1 MATTS
6 YTRSTRKRSRFG
18 ARRYGAS
25 RAARERGRGGSA
37 VASVIKNALGL
48 FVVWLAAALVVRGVF
63 SDLLAVWGVRPDL
76 LTLVL
81 VYWGLA
87 AGPVGGTL
95 GGFLI
100 GLIADAELSHGL
112 GVQAGLFS
120 IAGFGIGQAGRHL
133 IREHLVLQ
141 LALLFV
147 GTLFIGL
154 GRLIALVPHDGFKS
168 LLFSLPLLLGTALY
182 TALLGPA
189 LYWLLRQIGLPD
201 LLRNVHAEE

>member
-1 MATTS
+1 
-6 YTRSTRKRSRFG
+6 
-18 ARRYGAS
+18 
-25 RAARERGRGGSA
+25 
-37 VASVIKNALGL
+37 VIKTALGL
-48 FVVWLAAALVVRGVF
+48 FLVWLIAALVVRGVF
-63 SDLLAVWGVRPDL
+63 LDLLSIGGVRPDL
-76 LTLVL
+76 LVLVL

-100 GLIADAELSHGL
+100 GLVADAELARGL

-120 IAGFGIGQAGRHL
+120 IAGFGTGLAGRHL

-141 LALLFV
+141 MALLFV
-147 GTLFIGL
+147 GTLFLGL
-154 GRLIALVPHDGFKS
+154 GRLIALLPGDGARSF
-168 LLFSLPLLLGTALY
+168 FFALPLLLGSALY